1 MTITPW
7 SDAAKALVGAAFGN
21 PEMRAK
27 AEEMQLK
34 RDQFGLEQKKYGL
47 DEQRLGLDEKKYGLD
62 EAYNPARIG
71 QAEASAGFDRA
82 RTATEALTTAKTQIE
97 LDNILKF
104 LGEEQPPQNEP
115 SYAPMPEFNPNN
127 VGPQGQGRNP
137 AINTPY
143 DQIQPLDALPVV
155 PGPAVSDQEFADF
168 DVRALP
174 PGPEVPLNPMTMGG
188 NTPVMEEPDQFA
200 QLIAGLTGAPT
211 RVVPPNGAAYFEDLG
226 PTQPGAQEPMRLDVP
241 TMAPP
246 SPTGMITP
254 EMRQMIAAGYLAPEN
269 IGDLVLAAEGQGAN
283 RGVTDPSKR
292 IQNAAAGTGT
302 FLSPDQV
309 LAQALGATRDTATL
323 GDLAENNL
331 GTADIQNFEYGQE
344 NPAFTE
350 YLAAKDAGQEIEFG
364 PDGKVTRIG
373 KGKGGPKP
381 LTEAQGKNFT
391 SANALEEPLV
401 RVETMLNGGY
411 EPNLADY
418 TLFTQSM
425 NSPMGASIAIPTM
438 SPEGQQFYGAV
449 APVAATIANILSGQG
464 MTDTEQQRRLL
475 AVIPIPGEDRT
486 ARALKVRTMRS
497 YFESADTLG
506 NPGGQPTPPQ
516 TTGAPVQITGDADY
530 EALAPGTTFIA
541 PDGSQRVKP

>member
-34 RDQFGLEQKKYGL
+34 RDQFALEQQRYGFDQEKFGQEIDLKRDQFGL
-47 DEQRLGLDEKKYGLD
+47 DQQKYGLD

-71 QAEASAGFDRA
+71 QAEAGAELDRA
-82 RTATEALTTAKTQIE
+82 RAATEAITQAKSQVE

-104 LGEEQPPQNEP
+104 LTPDTMAPDM

-143 DQIQPLDALPVV
+143 DQIVPLDALPRI
-155 PGPAVSDQEFADF
+155 PAVSDEEFAKYD
-168 DVRALP
+168 ASPLP
-174 PGPEVPLNPMTMGG
+174 IGPEMIPRMTDIGGDLPMA
-188 NTPVMEEPDQFA
+188 EEADPFA
-200 QLIAGLTGAPT
+200 QLISGLTGAPT
-211 RVVPPNGAAYFEDLG
+211 PTRVIPPNGAAYFEELG
-226 PTQPGAQEPMRLDVP
+226 PQQMP
-241 TMAPP
+241 PP
-246 SPTGMITP
+246 SPTDMITP
-254 EMRQMIAAGYLAPEN
+254 EMRQMIAAGYLKPEE
-269 IGDLVLAAEGQGAN
+269 IGKLILAAEGQGAN
-283 RGVTDPSKR
+283 QGVTDPSKR

-302 FLSPDQV
+302 FLSPDEV

-323 GDLAENNL
+323 GDLAETNL
-331 GTADIQNFEYGQE
+331 GTADIQNFEYGQ
-344 NPAFTE
+344 NTPGFTD
-350 YLAAKDAGQEIEFG
+350 YLDRQNATPSFSVTN
-364 PDGKVTRIG
+364 PDGTVVNYG
-373 KGKGGPKP
+373 KPGAGAKP
-381 LTEAQGKNFT
+381 LTESQGKNFT

-401 RVETMLNGGY
+401 RVETMLNTGY
-411 EPNLADY
+411 EPNIADY

-475 AVIPIPGEDRT
+475 AVIPIPGEDPT
-486 ARALKVRTMRS
+486 ARALKIKTMRS
-497 YFESADTLG
+497 YFESAKTIG
-506 NPGGQPTPPQ
+506 NPGGQPASPAA
-516 TTGAPVQITGDADY
+516 GPVQITGDADY
-530 EALAPGTTFIA
+530 EALPSGTTFMA